1 MISIEEYKPVKHEE
15 KFKIHFNEGLDITK
29 DFFETSEK
37 SFKKN
42 LAQNYY
48 KKCIFN
54 KTILIFLKDGE
65 QIGFC
70 MYEYMENFAL
80 IIFDYVNN
88 KHKGA
93 GRELRKQYYYYFK
106 DKVEELKFVVQ
117 RKNKLSSNSIS
128 KAFSELPENKKST
141 LEVEDEGDLSDK
153 ILYTMFY

>member
-1 MISIEEYKPVKHEE
+1 
-15 KFKIHFNEGLDITK
+15 
-29 DFFETSEK
+29 
-37 SFKKN
+37 
-42 LAQNYY
+42 
-48 KKCIFN
+48 
-54 KTILIFLKDGE
+54 
-65 QIGFC
+65 

-88 KHKGA
+88 KYKGA

-117 RKNKLSSNSIS
+117 RKNKISSNSIS